1 MTSHGSSQSRG
12 IRLPFIWNGPMGSG
26 ALLVALISAAI
37 CLQAVAFDGLPHTID
52 AEEGTDVRIPCPQFR
67 EIQHPRGIRL
77 VLWFRENENNPI
89 TSFDG
94 RGRSRP
100 GELAAGDP
108 DLRLTRVT
116 LGHSGRYRCRV
127 DAEDD
132 PTEVSWVQLTVHET
146 PAVPSLKILG
156 QYHDELN
163 PTGEMSTVEYETA
176 RLICQLANGGGQ
188 TWNIAWLIRRPGEKE
203 QLLSSETS
211 RDNPSEQKLDYNV
224 TRSDDSAAL
233 VCRAGTAAGESVS
246 AEVSLRVS
254 YGPDS
259 VTLRCEPD
267 AVAAGSEVT
276 CACHV
281 LPGWTGY
288 KVTWLWGAT
297 FVADEHQSTALTSHH
312 LPEKTSHQLT
322 RVTSPDDDGRQV
334 TCSVTN
340 PVSGQERRANSTIGV
355 QYAPKAILSGPSSE
369 LVEGNDAHFS
379 CFVRAQPSAQFTFWL
394 HNDRQLV
401 SSDRIVAGPQL
412 LIIKNLTPNDTGR
425 YACFANNTL
434 GAGLSNTVNL
444 ELKYAPVCR
453 SEAVLRQFAAPS
465 RVTFVSCRVRAQ
477 PRPSQFHWELQPAN
491 GGPTR
496 TLLRS
501 AHSDKGH
508 SSVLQWTPTAGTDY
522 GRLLCRA
529 TNSLGRQLE
538 PCRVDLVP
546 PERPDPVHNCTVSL
560 SEAVISCTPGPDGG
574 MANWY
579 TLWLYGPNEQLV
591 GNWTEN
597 QPHFIVPVSSLP
609 PGQYRAE
616 VTAESPAGRSETTS
630 LQFRPQPS
638 VGSHTDES
646 GEFSVNSWVLGGA
659 IFALLAVVA
668 LVIVSVHVRCHC
680 TPISDV
686 GSCRS
691 SPDRSEL
698 LRQRSCAPQQQPI
711 YAEVQRR
718 RSPHPPPPPPRRL
731 SCDEPGQPHYSGH
744 RTSRSRT
751 PQPPERGYR
760 ERSRTPQ
767 PPEHTANG
775 RDPLHRSSSLLPSP
789 VQRGPSED
797 ACLSHSSADVRHE
810 DPESAVQVH
819 LQPPTP
825 ASTASTTSTV
835 DDQAEVHTPEESE
848 EGAEDA
854 YQDLQDPD
862 TAPGGDGDC
871 RRAKMRP

>member
-37 CLQAVAFDGLPHTID
+37 CLQAVALDGLPHTID

-77 VLWFRENENNPI
+77 VLWFRENETNPI

-108 DLRLTRVT
+108 DLRLTRVN

-132 PTEVSWVQLTVHET
+132 PTEVSWVQLTVH
-146 PAVPSLKILG
+146 
-156 QYHDELN
+156 D
-163 PTGEMSTVEYETA
+163 
-176 RLICQLANGGGQ
+176 
-188 TWNIAWLIRRPGEKE
+188 
-203 QLLSSETS
+203 
-211 RDNPSEQKLDYNV
+211 
-224 TRSDDSAAL
+224 
-233 VCRAGTAAGESVS
+233 
-246 AEVSLRVS
+246 
-254 YGPDS
+254 GPDS

-281 LPGWTGY
+281 LPGRTGY

-297 FVADEHQSTALTSHH
+297 FVADER
-312 LPEKTSHQLT
+312 E
-322 RVTSPDDDGRQV
+322 
-334 TCSVTN
+334 
-340 PVSGQERRANSTIGV
+340 
-355 QYAPKAILSGPSSE
+355 
-369 LVEGNDAHFS
+369 
-379 CFVRAQPSAQFTFWL
+379 
-394 HNDRQLV
+394 DRQLV

-444 ELKYAPVCR
+444 ELKC
-453 SEAVLRQFAAPS
+453 
-465 RVTFVSCRVRAQ
+465 
-477 PRPSQFHWELQPAN
+477 
-491 GGPTR
+491 
-496 TLLRS
+496 
-501 AHSDKGH
+501 H
-508 SSVLQWTPTAGTDY
+508 SSVLQWTPTTGTDY

-546 PERPDPVHNCTVSL
+546 P
-560 SEAVISCTPGPDGG
+560 
-574 MANWY
+574 
-579 TLWLYGPNEQLV
+579 
-591 GNWTEN
+591 
-597 QPHFIVPVSSLP
+597 
-609 PGQYRAE
+609 
-616 VTAESPAGRSETTS
+616 
-630 LQFRPQPS
+630 
-638 VGSHTDES
+638 ES

-698 LRQRSCAPQQQPI
+698 LRQRSSAQQQQPI
-711 YAEVQRR
+711 YA
-718 RSPHPPPPPPRRL
+718 
-731 SCDEPGQPHYSGH
+731 
-744 RTSRSRT
+744 
-751 PQPPERGYR
+751 
-760 ERSRTPQ
+760 
-767 PPEHTANG
+767 A
-775 RDPLHRSSSLLPSP
+775 
-789 VQRGPSED
+789 
-797 ACLSHSSADVRHE
+797 
-810 DPESAVQVH
+810 
-819 LQPPTP
+819 
-825 ASTASTTSTV
+825 STV
-835 DDQAEVHTPEESE
+835 DDQAEVHTDAGSE
-848 EGAEDA
+848 DGAGDA

-862 TAPGGDGDC
+862 TALEETETADEQ
-871 RRAKMRP
+871 R